1 MKNTILI
8 FFFLLIGFKTIAQE
22 SSTISEEDKIYSFV
36 QEKASPIDGMTIF
49 YQSFIEEFQIAI
61 SRFKDND
68 AKVRLKFIVEKDG
81 TFSNITS
88 ESTNADYGKEAIRVL
103 KRMPA
108 WKPAK
113 HNGETVRSSFIMPM
127 KIRVDE
133 DDKKPRETQEKSLNE
148 VEEKNETI
156 SETYL
161 KSLDNFLINT
171 DLFEFKCNCTFV
183 KNDNKKDFYYNSQDE
198 SAYYQISI
206 EKKDAKEAE
215 QTIKDVKINMI
226 NLGFIV
232 SETQLSGSKAV
243 ELTINTRSYRPFSK
257 SKMIL
262 FYNEGYFIGIVI
274 SSEDPKIADA
284 VTQHFKQTFKLKL

>member
-49 YQSFIEEFQIAI
+49 YQSFIDEFQIAI

-113 HNGETVRSSFIMPM
+113 HNGETVRSSFIMPINIGDNRVKKNKTINDKFDS
-127 KIRVDE
+127 KIIDRIVFDQTIETDE
-133 DDKKPRETQEKSLNE
+133 FEFQCNCSFYKEIKNPKINQTAKSYKLNDYRGMYSIIIQNNPEKKHIPNFDELLTSKNLVGDKKYIDLNGI
-148 VEEKNETI
+148 KAFQIGND
-156 SETYL
+156 
-161 KSLDNFLINT
+161 LDDNGYNVMIMFMKGNNLINIQINAQNKILTEFLVT
-171 DLFEFKCNCTFV
+171 DF
-183 KNDNKKDFYYNSQDE
+183 
-198 SAYYQISI
+198 
-206 EKKDAKEAE
+206 
-215 QTIKDVKINMI
+215 IK
-226 NLGFIV
+226 
-232 SETQLSGSKAV
+232 
-243 ELTINTRSYRPFSK
+243 
-257 SKMIL
+257 
-262 FYNEGYFIGIVI
+262 
-274 SSEDPKIADA
+274 
-284 VTQHFKQTFKLKL
+284 TFKLKI

>member
-49 YQSFIEEFQIAI
+49 YQSFIDEFQIAI

-113 HNGETVRSSFIMPM
+113 HNGETVRSSFIMPINIGDNRVKKNKTINDKFDS
-127 KIRVDE
+127 KIIDRIVFDQTIETDE
-133 DDKKPRETQEKSLNE
+133 FEFQCNCSFYKESKNPKINQTAKSYKLNDYRGMYSIIIQNNPEKKHIPNFDELLTSKKLVGDKKYIDLNGIKAFQIGNDLDDNGYN
-148 VEEKNETI
+148 VTI
-156 SETYL
+156 MFM
-161 KSLDNFLINT
+161 KGNNLIN
-171 DLFEFKCNCTFV
+171 
-183 KNDNKKDFYYNSQDE
+183 
-198 SAYYQISI
+198 I
-206 EKKDAKEAE
+206 
-215 QTIKDVKINMI
+215 KINAQNKI
-226 NLGFIV
+226 LTEFLVTDFI
-232 SETQLSGSKAV
+232 K
-243 ELTINTRSYRPFSK
+243 
-257 SKMIL
+257 
-262 FYNEGYFIGIVI
+262 
-274 SSEDPKIADA
+274 
-284 VTQHFKQTFKLKL
+284 TFKLKI

>member
-49 YQSFIEEFQIAI
+49 YQSFIDEFQIAI

-113 HNGETVRSSFIMPM
+113 HNGETVRSSFIMPINIGDNRVKKNKTINDKFDS
-127 KIRVDE
+127 KIIDRIVLDQTIETDE
-133 DDKKPRETQEKSLNE
+133 FEFQCNCSFYKESKNPKINQTAKSYKLNDYRGMYSIIIQNNPEKKHIPNFDELLTSKNLVGDKKY
-148 VEEKNETI
+148 I
-156 SETYL
+156 
-161 KSLDNFLINT
+161 D
-171 DLFEFKCNCTFV
+171 
-183 KNDNKKDFYYNSQDE
+183 
-198 SAYYQISI
+198 
-206 EKKDAKEAE
+206 
-215 QTIKDVKINMI
+215 
-226 NLGFIV
+226 
-232 SETQLSGSKAV
+232 
-243 ELTINTRSYRPFSK
+243 
-257 SKMIL
+257 
-262 FYNEGYFIGIVI
+262 
-274 SSEDPKIADA
+274 
-284 VTQHFKQTFKLKL
+284 

>member
-22 SSTISEEDKIYSFV
+22 SSTISEEDRIYSFV

-49 YQSFIEEFQIAI
+49 YQSFIDEFQIAI

-113 HNGETVRSSFIMPM
+113 HNGETVRSSFIMPINIGDNRVKKNKTINDKFDS
-127 KIRVDE
+127 KIIDRIVLDQTIETDE
-133 DDKKPRETQEKSLNE
+133 FEFQCNCSFYKGIKNPKINQTAKSYKLNDYRGMYSIIIQNNPEKKHIPNFDELLTSKNLVGDKKYIDLNGI
-148 VEEKNETI
+148 KAFQIGND
-156 SETYL
+156 
-161 KSLDNFLINT
+161 LDDNGYNVMIMFMKGNNLINIQINAQNKILTEFLVT
-171 DLFEFKCNCTFV
+171 DF
-183 KNDNKKDFYYNSQDE
+183 
-198 SAYYQISI
+198 
-206 EKKDAKEAE
+206 
-215 QTIKDVKINMI
+215 IK
-226 NLGFIV
+226 
-232 SETQLSGSKAV
+232 
-243 ELTINTRSYRPFSK
+243 
-257 SKMIL
+257 
-262 FYNEGYFIGIVI
+262 
-274 SSEDPKIADA
+274 
-284 VTQHFKQTFKLKL
+284 TFKLKI